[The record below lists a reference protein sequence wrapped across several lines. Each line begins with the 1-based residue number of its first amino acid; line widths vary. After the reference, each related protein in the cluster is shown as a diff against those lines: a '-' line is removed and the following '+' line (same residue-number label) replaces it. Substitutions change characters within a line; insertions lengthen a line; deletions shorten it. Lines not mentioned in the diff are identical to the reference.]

1 MTMTGTTIEI
11 LDPTAPESRGGELPS
26 ARLPTLAGKIL
37 GVRRDRV
44 WQSFTHFTDAIA
56 VIARAEWKVRDVV
69 FFDPGVRIG
78 TTEEERR
85 KVAGFVRAVDA
96 AIVGLGT

>member
-1 MTMTGTTIEI
+1 MDRIDI
-11 LDPTAPESRGGELPS
+11 LDPTAPPPRGGALPS
-26 ARLPTLAGKIL
+26 ARLASLAGAVL
-37 GVRRDRV
+37 GIRRDRV
-44 WQSFTHFTDAIA
+44 WRSFIHFTDAVA
-56 VIARAEWKVRDVV
+56 ELARARWGVRKVVC
-69 FFDPGVRIG
+69 FDPGVRIG